1 MYSGQDHQI
10 DTDIAIIGGGTA
22 GLNTAMA
29 AAEGGLQVLVV
40 DKANINRS
48 GAIAGGIDHFM
59 AFLETGEPWDTPEAW
74 LKYVGGLA
82 KGAANLKIHE
92 AVFCKE
98 VKAGIERVERSRIR
112 SRRAEQTLENH
123 AVVARRVRGR
133 DDPLVPEPGVETVPR
148 KPFPV
153 RRAGQHAVGPAG
165 RRSAGHCPVE
175 AAAARDRVHRREHD
189 RVGGAVGQPLP

>member
-29 AAEGGLQVLVV
+29 AAESGLQVLVV

-59 AFLETGEPWDTPEAW
+59 AFLETGEDWDTREAW

-92 AVFCKE
+92 AVYCEE
-98 VKAGIERVERSRIR
+98 VNAGIERVERIGIPLRDPGTEAHPGMVVRRYPTSGPIHSIERFSRIGAAT
-112 SRRAEQTLENH
+112 RRKYP
-123 AVVARRVRGR
+123 RR
-133 DDPLVPEPGVETVPR
+133 
-148 KPFPV
+148 
-153 RRAGQHAVGPAG
+153 PA
-165 RRSAGHCPVE
+165 
-175 AAAARDRVHRREHD
+175 
-189 RVGGAVGQPLP
+189 